1 MSASS
6 FTLTGALLEAETD
19 APLAGLLVEAYDV
32 DAPNDRRLGGTLTD
46 ANGAFSLT
54 INESLDAADP
64 PTIRFTAY
72 ADGRAEVVHQ
82 TDTFEVDTSPYDL
95 GRLKVVL
102 NPPQRAVPIY
112 TSALGHELP
121 EASAPTH
128 AALPFEHRFP
138 HLPAHRPPDELLEHL
153 GEPDGPMSERKSLW
167 ADDSYDSPNLE
178 AGYTFFAQFLF
189 HDLTYELVRR
199 LSTERSPN
207 TVQGGPSS
215 LRLHTLYGP
224 GPEMA
229 PHLYAFYDKGYFAGR
244 LLDAPAGT
252 KQDPPRNR
260 QGRALIAD
268 PRNDE
273 NVVLSQLHLG
283 LIRFHNAVVE
293 QIASTGDSGTA
304 LFEEAQRQVRW
315 HYQWA
320 IVNDFLPQLAGNAQ
334 VQAALARAPSE
345 RDSTAGL
352 PLEVAHGVLR
362 YIYSQVR
369 LQYQLNDD
377 ASVALLPA
385 DENDDTLLRHR
396 SQSIPSRLKVDWS
409 RFFDLDDSPT
419 QPSKLIDTKI
429 TPAFLDLPLVEDPR
443 PARRSVAVRFFLQGK
458 RAGLPS
464 GEDVARALGEPATLP
479 GTSALRK
486 LGLKATPL
494 LYYVLAEAEH
504 QFQETNEDRLGP
516 VAGRLLADT
525 LIGRLRRDPQS
536 YLNAH
541 PDFSPDASFTDTD
554 GSFGVGCLVAGGQ

>member
-1 MSASS
+1 VPSS
-6 FTLTGALLEAETD
+6 SYTLTGALLEAETE
-19 APLAGLLVEAYDV
+19 APLVGLLVEAYDV
-32 DAPNDRRLGGTLTD
+32 DAPHDRRVGGTLTD

-54 INESLDAADP
+54 INEPLDTERP
-64 PTIRFTAY
+64 PTLRVTAY
-72 ADGRAEVVHQ
+72 VDGRSEVIHQ
-82 TDTFEVDTSPYDL
+82 TDTFEVDASPYDL
-95 GRLKVVL
+95 GRLKVVP
-102 NPPQRAVPIY
+102 NAPRRAVPLY

-128 AALPFEHRFP
+128 AELPFKRRFP
-138 HLPAHRPPDELLEHL
+138 HLSAHRPPDELLEHL
-153 GEPDGPMSERKSLW
+153 GKPDGPMSERKSLW

-199 LSTERSPN
+199 LSTERSPH

-229 PHLYAFYDKGYFAGR
+229 PHLYAFYDKGYFSGR

-260 QGRALIAD
+260 QGQALIAD

-293 QIASTGDSGTA
+293 HLASGGDSGTT
-304 LFEEAQRQVRW
+304 LFNEAQRQVRW

-320 IVNDFLPQLAGNAQ
+320 IVNDFLPRLVGRAQ
-334 VQAALARAPSE
+334 VEAALERPASGPAPT
-345 RDSTAGL
+345 DGL
-352 PLEVAHGVLR
+352 SLEVAHGVLR

-396 SQSIPSRLKVDWS
+396 SQSIPSRLRVDWG
-409 RFFDLDDSPT
+409 RFFNLDGGPT

-429 TPAFLDLPLVEDPR
+429 TPAFLNLPLVDDPR

-464 GEDVARALGEPATLP
+464 GEDVARAFGEPPTLP
-479 GTSALRK
+479 TTSALRK

-504 QFQETNEDRLGP
+504 QFQDTNADRLGP
-516 VAGRLLADT
+516 VAGRLLADA
-525 LIGRLRRDPQS
+525 LIRRLRHDPQS

-541 PDFSPDASFTDTD
+541 PDFSPAPAFSGDD
-554 GSFGVGCLVAGGQ
+554 GSFGVGRLVAAGQ